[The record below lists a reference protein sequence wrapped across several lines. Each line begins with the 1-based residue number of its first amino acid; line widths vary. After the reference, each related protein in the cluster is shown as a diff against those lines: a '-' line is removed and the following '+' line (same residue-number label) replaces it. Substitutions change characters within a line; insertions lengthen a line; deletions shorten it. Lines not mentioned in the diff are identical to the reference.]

1 MMAVALVLIIK
12 SKSDRIMSKDNY
24 RPIALA
30 SIASKV
36 MEKIL
41 PNRRYIF
48 S

>member
-12 SKSDRIMSKDNY
+12 SKSDRIMSKHNH

-30 SIASKV
+30 SIASNV
-36 MEKIL
+36 MENIL
-41 PNRRYIF
+41 PNRLYIF